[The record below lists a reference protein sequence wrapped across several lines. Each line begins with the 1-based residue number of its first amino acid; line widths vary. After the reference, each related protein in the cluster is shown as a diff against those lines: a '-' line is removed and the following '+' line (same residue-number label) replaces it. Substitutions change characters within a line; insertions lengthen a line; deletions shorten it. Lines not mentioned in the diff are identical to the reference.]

1 MKLPKMYKCLLATAL
16 LGSFTSYPE
25 LSHAASSEKEI
36 INDQEANFKGLLG
49 YYFNDKELKETALIS
64 NSESGDLFVDNDQ
77 IDDMLPDELKQF
89 QSAMWRG
96 FIKVEKSG
104 EYTFST
110 SDNDHT
116 MLWIDDHQVI
126 DHSSATKKIELKK
139 GKLYKIKITYQP
151 ESSSANEFGLQLNW
165 ITPQGRE
172 EIIPEGNLVLPDIKN
187 QPENESSRKKR
198 SISASDDGVEDSD
211 GDGIPD
217 SLEIEGYT
225 LDVKNK
231 KLILMPWIE
240 KVHGKKRTKSGAP
253 LTKYTSSPIKWST
266 ASDPYSD
273 FAKVSG
279 MIDKKVKVKHPL
291 IAAYPNLQVHM
302 DKFIISKN
310 RNETLENG
318 GNTSSSISGSTSTS
332 NTHSTEASVGA
343 EVHAS
348 LFNFGGSVSTNFSDS
363 NSQTVTIDRS
373 SSESLGR
380 NWSKSLGLNAGEAAY
395 FNANIRYVNNGT
407 APIYEAAPTTSLV
420 LGKNDTIATI
430 KAKENHLANVV
441 LPDRFYPD
449 KDQAAISLQT
459 KDDFGSS
466 PITINKDQLTILEQT
481 QQMRLET
488 DQVSGYVGVIDPK
501 TKLIVVDKDKQW
513 SHIIPQI
520 EETTARL
527 ILKTPDNSEL
537 ERRVAAVDPD
547 DYTEQTKPDVTLGEA
562 LQLAFGFEDKQGKLS
577 YNNTSIDDFRLVFDE
592 ETAENIEKQLE
603 DMETKN
609 IYNVQLHAR
618 MNILISPKKDEPGV
632 HEGLSSWEIDGEDN
646 YYKYDVLQTGWQT
659 INGKK
664 YYFNENGTL
673 VPNKVIEDGTYQINT
688 ALKNTSLVDWNRSD
702 NNITVWETND
712 GSNQKWKLKY
722 DDSQQAYVIRSVE
735 NNDKIMAWNAY
746 QDSTNVFATA
756 FEGKPEHFWIPEL
769 LGNDFYILK
778 NKKDPTKVLDVD
790 GSGTSN
796 GSNIQVLDYKGTD
809 NQKWKLE
816 QVEAN

>member
-1 MKLPKMYKCLLATAL
+1 
-16 LGSFTSYPE
+16 
-25 LSHAASSEKEI
+25 
-36 INDQEANFKGLLG
+36 
-49 YYFNDKELKETALIS
+49 
-64 NSESGDLFVDNDQ
+64 
-77 IDDMLPDELKQF
+77 
-89 QSAMWRG
+89 
-96 FIKVEKSG
+96 
-104 EYTFST
+104 
-110 SDNDHT
+110 
-116 MLWIDDHQVI
+116 
-126 DHSSATKKIELKK
+126 
-139 GKLYKIKITYQP
+139 
-151 ESSSANEFGLQLNW
+151 
-165 ITPQGRE
+165 
-172 EIIPEGNLVLPDIKN
+172 
-187 QPENESSRKKR
+187 
-198 SISASDDGVEDSD
+198 DGVEDSD

-225 LDVKNK
+225 LDIKNK
-231 KLILMPWIE
+231 KLTLMPWIE
-240 KVHGKKRTKSGAP
+240 KVHGKKRTKSGQP
-253 LTKYTSSPIKWST
+253 LTKYTSSPMKWST

-318 GNTSSSISGSTSTS
+318 GNSSSSISGSTSTS

-343 EVHAS
+343 QVHAS

-441 LPDRFYPD
+441 LPDRFYPS

-466 PITINKDQLTILEQT
+466 PITINKDQLDILEQT
-481 QQMRLET
+481 RQMRLET

-501 TKLIVVDKDKQW
+501 TKLVEIDKDKQW

-527 ILKTPDNSEL
+527 ILKTQDNSEL

-547 DYTEQTKPDVTLGEA
+547 DIIEQTKPDVPLGEA
-562 LQLAFGFEDKQGKLS
+562 LQLAFGFEDKDGKLY
-577 YNNTSIDDFRLVFDE
+577 YNNKSIDEFKLVFDE
-592 ETAENIEKQLE
+592 ETAENIEKQLA
-603 DMETKN
+603 DMQTKN
-609 IYNVQLHAR
+609 IYNVQLYAR
-618 MNILISPKKDEPGV
+618 MNILISPKKDESGV
-632 HEGLSSWEIDGEDN
+632 NELSSWEIDEEDN
-646 YYKYDVLQTGWQT
+646 FYKYDVLQTGWQT

-664 YYFNENGTL
+664 HYFNENGTL
-673 VPNKVIEDGTYQINT
+673 VPNRVIEDGTYQIKT

-722 DDSQQAYVIRSVE
+722 DDSQQAYVIRSLE

-746 QDSTNVFATA
+746 QDSTNVFATP

-769 LGNDFYILK
+769 TDHGFYILK

-796 GSNIQVLDYKGTD
+796 GSNIQVRDYKGTD

-816 QVEAN
+816 QLEAN